1 MIMRKTILLTLSL
14 FMGLLTTNAQE
25 WTWDYV
31 NYRGAFPVTDNT
43 TATDWTYG
51 WTNWDPQN
59 TEYPTPSMILSSDIT
74 VNTTIGGV
82 VELQNK
88 VYVRNGAVLTIQ
100 PGTIIRGDA
109 STQATLIVTKG
120 SKIIAQGTQNQP
132 IVFTSNQPVGE
143 RAEGDWGGLVILG
156 NAINNQPGGIANIEG
171 IPASLDT
178 EYGGTDNN
186 DNSGILEYV
195 RVEFCGIALEPNKEI
210 NGITFGSVG
219 SGTYVNNVQVSYS
232 GDDSFEWF
240 GGTVNCKHLIAY
252 SGIDDDFDT
261 DFGYRGKVQFV
272 LSIRNKYMYDAVGDS
287 NAFESDND
295 GQGSANEPLTSPVF
309 SNVTLVGPF
318 GDDVTETLPNGE
330 TFEKAF
336 RLRRN
341 TSTSVFNS
349 LVTGW
354 EKGVSIEGT
363 STQVNVTNGDLV
375 FANNILADLPVGS
388 NCVSGTEDFYN
399 SFFGVNNNDST
410 ITIEQIDWV
419 NLFVDLG
426 LTPDARL
433 SESNSPALGADFT
446 HPLLSNPVV
455 IGVDN
460 KTTSNFTIYPNPT
473 SEFLNVVSP
482 NRTPIFVMNQVGQ
495 RVYED
500 YAPTT
505 INLSNFEDG
514 IYFIQTSNDVQ
525 KFVIQ
530 K

>member
-1 MIMRKTILLTLSL
+1 M
-14 FMGLLTTNAQE
+14 
-25 WTWDYV
+25 
-31 NYRGAFPVTDNT
+31 
-43 TATDWTYG
+43 
-51 WTNWDPQN
+51 
-59 TEYPTPSMILSSDIT
+59 
-74 VNTTIGGV
+74 
-82 VELQNK
+82 
-88 VYVRNGAVLTIQ
+88 
-100 PGTIIRGDA
+100 
-109 STQATLIVTKG
+109 
-120 SKIIAQGTQNQP
+120 
-132 IVFTSNQPVGE
+132 
-143 RAEGDWGGLVILG
+143 
-156 NAINNQPGGIANIEG
+156 
-171 IPASLDT
+171 
-178 EYGGTDNN
+178 
-186 DNSGILEYV
+186 
-195 RVEFCGIALEPNKEI
+195 
-210 NGITFGSVG
+210 
-219 SGTYVNNVQVSYS
+219 
-232 GDDSFEWF
+232 
-240 GGTVNCKHLIAY
+240 
-252 SGIDDDFDT
+252 
-261 DFGYRGKVQFV
+261 
-272 LSIRNKYMYDAVGDS
+272 
-287 NAFESDND
+287 
-295 GQGSANEPLTSPVF
+295 
-309 SNVTLVGPF
+309 
-318 GDDVTETLPNGE
+318 
-330 TFEKAF
+330 
-336 RLRRN
+336 
-341 TSTSVFNS
+341 
-349 LVTGW
+349 VTGW

-410 ITIEQIDWV
+410 TTIEQIDWV

-455 IGVDN
+455 IGVEDEP
-460 KTTSNFTIYPNPT
+460 TSNFTIYPNPT

>member
-1 MIMRKTILLTLSL
+1 
-14 FMGLLTTNAQE
+14 
-25 WTWDYV
+25 
-31 NYRGAFPVTDNT
+31 
-43 TATDWTYG
+43 
-51 WTNWDPQN
+51 
-59 TEYPTPSMILSSDIT
+59 
-74 VNTTIGGV
+74 
-82 VELQNK
+82 
-88 VYVRNGAVLTIQ
+88 
-100 PGTIIRGDA
+100 
-109 STQATLIVTKG
+109 
-120 SKIIAQGTQNQP
+120 
-132 IVFTSNQPVGE
+132 
-143 RAEGDWGGLVILG
+143 
-156 NAINNQPGGIANIEG
+156 
-171 IPASLDT
+171 
-178 EYGGTDNN
+178 
-186 DNSGILEYV
+186 
-195 RVEFCGIALEPNKEI
+195 
-210 NGITFGSVG
+210 
-219 SGTYVNNVQVSYS
+219 VNNLQVSYS

-261 DFGYRGKVQFV
+261 DFGFRGKVQFV

-287 NAFESDND
+287 NSFESDND

-410 ITIEQIDWV
+410 TTIEQIDWV

-455 IGVDN
+455 IGVEDEP
-460 KTTSNFTIYPNPT
+460 TSNFTIYPNPT
-473 SEFLNVVSP
+473 SDFLNVVSP